1 MQGNRS
7 YAFFFF
13 PIHCLLFFMSWHS
26 IFNFP
31 LGENH
36 NLTSQGKTHRLD
48 ASHFCIA
55 DTKGL
60 ILSVSNFED
69 LMYHRCAFEHSL

>member
-1 MQGNRS
+1 
-7 YAFFFF
+7 
-13 PIHCLLFFMSWHS
+13 
-26 IFNFP
+26 